1 MRVIISGQNNTGPV
15 FQQVVDDAQRAGKGV
30 RDSSALAAGGV
41 ANLAAQFNDIGVM
54 LAAGQSP
61 LILAIQQGTQI
72 SQVIGPMGAAG
83 AARALKEAFLSLLSP
98 VTFLTIG
105 SIAAGAALIQWMMN
119 LGDASESADVAIA
132 KQAGSLDSVRSQI
145 QDLQGVTD
153 TYARAITGTAESQ
166 SIASDSIV
174 ANSEREFNAKKKLL
188 ELELKRQQI
197 LINTSQLELQK
208 LGKDLREEIAKGT
221 VGVGV
226 ANDVAGGFSDPKI
239 GQFVRSPAQDNLLQR
254 TQELIETS
262 PLADK
267 MKELQVNIELAE
279 IATAGLEEALG
290 VTFGESVAVSIGNV
304 GDNAKST
311 KESFGA
317 FLDLVNEGQGVFE
330 ATRTPFEILGAELGR
345 LDQLLAMG
353 VISWDTYHRAVNR
366 ATMGAASDT
375 LGSLSQITG
384 ALAGAFQDN
393 KAIAAANIVVNTAQ
407 GITKALAEG
416 GPFGFPIAAAIGIAG
431 AAQLATVLSAQPGS
445 ASMGP
450 SAGGAAP
457 AAASA
462 APAASAPSQRTLVL
476 DVHGNY
482 FGPET
487 IESIAAG
494 LTDLLRDNGGGDL
507 RVVMA
512 GGH

>member
-1 MRVIISGQNNTGPV
+1 MTPQMRVIISGQNNTGPV

-30 RDSSALAAGGV
+30 KDSTGVAAGGV

-54 LAAGQSP
+54 LASGQSP

-105 SIAAGAALIQWMMN
+105 SIAAGAALIQWMMG
-119 LGDASESADVAIA
+119 LGDASDSSDQAIA

-153 TYARAITGTAESQ
+153 AYARAISGTAESQ

-197 LINTSQLELQK
+197 LIKTSQLELQK
-208 LGKDLREEIAKGT
+208 LGQDLRQEIAKGT

-239 GQFVRSPAQDNLLQR
+239 GQFVRSPANDNLLQR
-254 TQELIETS
+254 TQELIESS
-262 PLADK
+262 PLTDK
-267 MKELQVNIELAE
+267 MSELRLNIELAE

-290 VTFGESVAVSIGNV
+290 VTFGESVAVSVANIG
-304 GDNAKST
+304 DKTKST
-311 KESFGA
+311 KENFGA
-317 FLDLVNEGQGVFE
+317 FLDLVNEGQAVFE
-330 ATRTPFEILGAELGR
+330 ATRTPFEVLGAELGR

-366 ATMGAASDT
+366 ATMGAASDA
-375 LGSLSQITG
+375 LGSISQITG

-416 GPFGFPIAAAIGIAG
+416 GPFGFPIAAAIGVAG
-431 AAQLATVLSAQPGS
+431 AAQLATVLSAQPGGATS
-445 ASMGP
+445 APTVNG
-450 SAGGAAP
+450 SAGGGVAAAAP
-457 AAASA
+457 AAA
-462 APAASAPSQRTLVL
+462 APAGPSVYLQLHGSRFSREDVEDLIKQINSAV
-476 DVHGNY
+476 
-482 FGPET
+482 
-487 IESIAAG
+487 
-494 LTDLLRDNGGGDL
+494 GDGVRL
-507 RVVMA
+507 KVA
-512 GGH
+512 